1 MQDNNFYR
9 LGAFIYRVRWLVIA
23 IWVGMIMACLPIL
36 PDISSPFKTMGF
48 LDESAKSTQVDK
60 KLASHLGYN
69 SQNNIIIT
77 YSSSLLST
85 DNPQF
90 FSKIKR
96 SLSGLKNFPIKS
108 VILYPSSAN
117 TQQISKNKH
126 TAFAVVI
133 LQNKKPLQNDA
144 LEVFKSLIKK
154 PAHMAMEIG
163 GELPFTDIVDK
174 QTQKD
179 LFKAD
184 YIATPVAIITLLL
197 VFGSV
202 VAALLPIFVGG
213 ACALFILTVLY
224 MLGHVLQLSVFTL
237 NIAML
242 LGLCLSLDYALFIVS
257 RFRDELKR
265 GLDIHEAISVTL
277 ATAGKAIF
285 YSGLAVF
292 ISLSALLLFPINILF
307 SVAIGGLSAV
317 FIAVVSS
324 LVFLPAILS
333 ILRYKLNFLSLSFLT
348 NRAWNHFNFWHWLA
362 MKVVGK
368 PLRFLIP
375 ILMLLVILASP
386 IRHAQFGVSDF
397 RILPQHSKSLQF
409 FETYSDQFDENSLTP
424 ISIVVTT
431 QGKILSEENIERL
444 IDFSDKLKRNH
455 SIQRIDSIVSVDE
468 RLNKSQYFAMYH
480 TNKAAMPPE
489 MKKLLATTTGKHFTI
504 VQVVSKYPSNSQ
516 ETKALI
522 TALRTMHPGEGMSIA
537 LTGTPVIN
545 DELLQGIAHRLPLAI
560 AWIMVFT
567 YIILLLLLRSLLLPL
582 KAIFMTLIS
591 LAVCYGVLV
600 LVFQEGYLHQ
610 LLNFQPQGMLDI
622 SLLVIIFC
630 ALFGFSMDYEVFLL
644 SRIRECYITSHDTE
658 QSIIFGIEKSSR
670 IITSAAIIVIF
681 ICCSFLVADVLMVKA
696 FGLGIA
702 IAIFV
707 DAFLIRTILVPAIMA
722 LLGDWNW
729 YLPKWMGKHLPRFTK

>member
-1 MQDNNFYR
+1 MQDNLFYR
-9 LGAFIYRVRWLVIA
+9 LGGCAYRLRWLVIA
-23 IWVGMIMACLPIL
+23 VWIGMIIACLPVL
-36 PDISSPFKTMGF
+36 PHISSPFKTMGF
-48 LDESAKSTQVDK
+48 MDESAKSTQVNH
-60 KLASHLGYN
+60 KLEKNLGYS
-69 SQNNIIIT
+69 SQNNLIIT
-77 YSSSLLST
+77 YSSNTLTT
-85 DNPQF
+85 DDPLF

-96 SLSGLKNFPIKS
+96 SLTGLKHFPVPT
-108 VILYPSSAN
+108 VILYPSVENS
-117 TQQISKNKH
+117 QQISKDKH

-133 LQNKKPLQNDA
+133 LKNSEPLQNGS
-144 LEVFKSLIKK
+144 LTVLLSLIKK
-154 PAHMAMEIG
+154 PAHMSMEFG
-163 GELPFTDIVDK
+163 GQIPFTDIVDK

-213 ACALFILTVLY
+213 ACALFILTILY
-224 MLGHVLQLSVFTL
+224 VLGHFLSLSVFTL

-265 GLDIHEAISVTL
+265 GLDINEAIAVTL

-307 SVAIGGLSAV
+307 SVAIGGLTAV
-317 FIAVVSS
+317 FIAVTSS

-333 ILRYKLNFLSLSFLT
+333 ILGYRLNFLSLDFLI
-348 NRAWNHFNFWHWLA
+348 NNKWNHFNFWHWLA
-362 MKVVGK
+362 TRVVRK
-368 PLRFLIP
+368 PWRFLIP
-375 ILMLLVILASP
+375 ILALLIILGSP
-386 IRHAQFGVSDF
+386 VRLVVFGVSDF

-409 FETYSDQFDENSLTP
+409 FETYAEQFDENSLTP
-424 ISIVVTT
+424 ISVVVKSK
-431 QGKILSEENIERL
+431 GDILSKENIGRL
-444 IDFSDKLKRNH
+444 IHFVHQLKKNH
-455 SIQRIDSIVSVDE
+455 QIQRVDSIVS
-468 RLNKSQYFAMYH
+468 LQNHISQSQYYAMYNTNKSH
-480 TNKAAMPPE
+480 LPVDL
-489 MKKLLATTTGKHFTI
+489 KKLLATTTGKHFTVI
-504 VQVVSKYPSNSQ
+504 QVVSKYPSNSPD
-516 ETKALI
+516 TKALI
-522 TALRTMHPGEGMSIA
+522 AALRHMNPGAGMSIA

-545 DELLQGIAHRLPLAI
+545 HELLQGIAHRLPLAI
-560 AWIMVFT
+560 AWIMIFT
-567 YIILLLLLRSLLLPL
+567 YLILLLLLRSLILPI
-582 KAIFMTLIS
+582 KAIVMTLIS
-591 LAVCYGVLV
+591 LLVCYGILV
-600 LVFQEGYLHQ
+600 LVFQEGYFHQ
-610 LLNFQPQGMLDI
+610 LLNFQTQGMLDI

-644 SRIRECYITSHDTE
+644 SRIRECYLACHDTE

-722 LLGDWNW
+722 LLGHLNW
-729 YLPKWMGKHLPRFTK
+729 YLPHWMEKRLPRFVK